1 MNKQRIT
8 DITVSTVVV
17 AVITCLVNW
26 GLFVTFKDMY
36 AYAAPKDSI
45 SKIEYKLDRIE
56 RLTIKL
62 CVKQNIEVM
71 E

>member
-1 MNKQRIT
+1 MNKQRVQ
-8 DITVSTVVV
+8 DIAVSATVV

-36 AYAAPKDSI
+36 AYAAPKDAL
-45 SKIEYKLDRIE
+45 SKMEQQLNRIE

-62 CVKQNIEVM
+62 CMKQHIDIP
-71 E
+71 

>member
-1 MNKQRIT
+1 MKQKIT
-8 DITVSTVVV
+8 DIAISTVVV
-17 AVITCLVNW
+17 AVVTCIINW
-26 GLFVTFKDMY
+26 GIFVTFKDMY

-45 SKIEYKLDRIE
+45 VKIERQLDRIE

-62 CVKQNIEVM
+62 CVKQHIDIPE